1 MKSCGVIMMKPK
13 VYLVSVRVRVRVR
26 LGLGLALALEWPK
39 VYTQPTTEP
48 SSHEYHDLCVSC
60 ESE

>member
-1 MKSCGVIMMKPK
+1 
-13 VYLVSVRVRVRVR
+13 
-26 LGLGLALALEWPK
+26 

-48 SSHEYHDLCVSC
+48 RSHEYHDLCVSC

>member
-13 VYLVSVRVRVRVR
+13 VY
-26 LGLGLALALEWPK
+26 
-39 VYTQPTTEP
+39 TQLTIEP
-48 SSHEYHDLCVSC
+48 STHEYHDLCVWY